1 MISKFIKSIKLGK
14 IFRRDKRS
22 YEDAE
27 IVSEVY
33 KTVIACRRCGQKLRI
48 PVLENKRLRINCS
61 KCKHEFV
68 FDCQRYRI
76 KKKLLVRSMLCLSL
90 IVLIADFAIPIYL
103 LPKTN
108 SFESNYKKTY
118 EAKIQNEQ
126 IEFSKRKESLQEKYT
141 KEIQSIDPVQ
151 LRIKAD
157 EHYSKIW
164 DERRNYESKYAIT
177 PREKAQLEMLF
188 LSKDK
193 TKSIEDII
201 SGIASKAAPRNS
213 TINVHALSNGYGLD
227 IDFDMSE
234 VSSGEDGTRTKHQS
248 VDSLRNDVV
257 RLISKVTN
265 DVYQFCQK
273 LDLEYISI
281 GCRHYVKQYNEYKSY
296 SGEANT
302 ILYKI
307 RIENK
312 DLYELSNNPFLDT
325 YSTTKYFK
333 VEEDEFSNIT
343 ISNRE

>member
-1 MISKFIKSIKLGK
+1 MLSKFIKSIKFGK

-27 IVSEVY
+27 IVSEVC
-33 KTVIACRRCGQKLRI
+33 KIVMPCRGCGQKLRI
-48 PVLENKRLRINCS
+48 PVLENNQLKISCP
-61 KCKHEFV
+61 KCKYEFI
-68 FDCQRYRI
+68 FDCQQYRRR
-76 KKKLLVRSMLCLSL
+76 KKLLLSSTLCLVS
-90 IVLIADFAIPIYL
+90 IVLIFDFAIPIYL
-103 LPKTN
+103 LPKIN

-118 EAKIQNEQ
+118 ETKIQNEQ
-126 IEFSKRKESLQEKYT
+126 IEFLKKKESLQEKQT
-141 KEIQSIDPVQ
+141 KEIQLIDPAK
-151 LRIKAD
+151 LRLKAD

-164 DERRNYESKYAIT
+164 EERRNYESKYAIT
-177 PREKAQLEMLF
+177 PREKAQLEMLA

-201 SGIASKAAPRNS
+201 IGIASKAAPPNS
-213 TINVHALSNGYGLD
+213 TISVHALSNGYGLD

-234 VSSGEDGTRTKHQS
+234 LSAGEDGTRTKHQS
-248 VDSLRNDVV
+248 VDSLRKDVV

-273 LDLEYISI
+273 LDLDYISI
-281 GCRHYVKQYNEYKSY
+281 GCRHHVRQYNEYKSY
-296 SGEANT
+296 GGEVNT

-307 RIENK
+307 RIEKK
-312 DLYELSNNPFLDT
+312 DLHELSNNPFLDT